1 MIPYTTDA
9 PIYHLPI
16 ATGGLIVLNTVIFFL
31 AGDLDAI
38 EPWMLATGA
47 GIHPIQWLTHNYLH
61 AHLVHLIG
69 NMIFLWAYGI
79 VVEGKLGWW
88 RFLLLYNGIGILH
101 GAALQIAML
110 ATEPSFLLGASA
122 IIFGLLAICMVWAP
136 KNEVT
141 CVVFWRFVPDVWE
154 IPYVWVGVLDIGS
167 EFLEVAFHGLA
178 LSSALAHL
186 SGAIWGLVLGAAMV
200 KLNWVDCEN
209 WDLFAVMAGR
219 QGKTAEEFAKLKPK
233 KKKKSKMLDQAV
245 AGQKRKQSAG
255 GKERAVKTAGEP
267 SSADKAANALAR
279 VQKQIELGDPD
290 GAIAAYDRA
299 ARTLPGW
306 PPDADLRKLI
316 GAFSDAQAWEP
327 AVRLMRDYVRLY
339 PDTSSS
345 DRVRL
350 RLAQVL
356 AFRLA
361 SPTKALRVLDEA
373 QAGTLSP
380 DLVVIR
386 DQIAA
391 RARRL
396 QEEGEVLEID
406 D

>member
-1 MIPYTTDA
+1 
-9 PIYHLPI
+9 
-16 ATGGLIVLNTVIFFL
+16 
-31 AGDLDAI
+31 
-38 EPWMLATGA
+38 
-47 GIHPIQWLTHNYLH
+47 
-61 AHLVHLIG
+61 
-69 NMIFLWAYGI
+69 
-79 VVEGKLGWW
+79 
-88 RFLLLYNGIGILH
+88 
-101 GAALQIAML
+101 ML

-122 IIFGLLAICMVWAP
+122 IMFGLLAICMVWAP

-154 IPYVWVGVLDIGS
+154 IPYVWVAVLDIGS

-186 SGAIWGLVLGAAMV
+186 SGAIWGFLLGAAMV

-233 KKKKSKMLDQAV
+233 KKKKSKILDQAV
-245 AGQKRKQSAG
+245 SGQKRKQSAG
-255 GKERAVKTAGEP
+255 GKERAIQTAGESPEP
-267 SSADKAANALAR
+267 SSADKAASALAR
-279 VQKQIELGDPD
+279 VKKQIELGDPD

-306 PPDADLRKLI
+306 PSDADLRKLI
-316 GAFSDAQAWEP
+316 SAFSEAQAWEP

-339 PDTSSS
+339 PDTS

-373 QAGTLSP
+373 RAGTLPP
-380 DLVVIR
+380 DLAVIR

-391 RARRL
+391 RARKL